1 MEYAFSWWRTMWE
14 QSAVYA
20 ARLPAALIIILFTYI
35 LVRILKKV
43 SIATLKLTK
52 ADPTLRSLVLSTIS
66 FAAWVLGTAGALNA
80 LGLTQIS
87 LALGG
92 SIALVAMALA
102 TGLNS
107 IAQDLLAGI
116 FLFSDDDFCIG
127 KRVKAAGIEGEV
139 AALTIRK
146 TKIMDDQGNVH
157 TIPNRTIDGATY
169 TIYHVAKDE
178 EIKKAAGEGD

>member
-1 MEYAFSWWRTMWE
+1 MESAFSWWHVIVE
-14 QSAVYA
+14 QTGVYA
-20 ARLPAALIIILFTYI
+20 GRVPAALVVLFITYVV
-35 LVRILKKV
+35 VRLLKRV
-43 SIATLKLTK
+43 CVATLRLTK
-52 ADPTLRSLVLSTIS
+52 ADPTLRSLVLSIIS
-66 FAAWVLGTAGALNA
+66 FTGWVLGAAGALNV

-127 KRVKAAGIEGEV
+127 KRVKAGGIEGEV

-146 TKIMDDQGNVH
+146 TKILDDHGNLH
-157 TIPNRTIDGATY
+157 TIPNRTVDGAIY
-169 TIYHVAKDE
+169 TIYSETKNVAQ
-178 EIKKAAGEGD
+178 KASGEGD